1 MLVAFYILILVG
13 LVLFLVS
20 LLMETDENIKSTL
33 KAQAYSCIGSLAIET
48 TSLIFRFIM
57 AKYWVPVFILL
68 IIHSIIS
75 IGIFRDAKYY
85 GVFEKKKKEKKNVNV
100 DVLV

>member
-1 MLVAFYILILVG
+1 
-13 LVLFLVS
+13 
-20 LLMETDENIKSTL
+20 
-33 KAQAYSCIGSLAIET
+33 
-48 TSLIFRFIM
+48 M